1 MAHIDI
7 PQVVVQASTPSDHGM
22 RLIGAIL
29 QDTAGR
35 KACVTGVGLV
45 AIAASNVVLKDPIV
59 GEPVGKF
66 LRDLATTTKSIG
78 SVVDQLAAT

>member
-1 MAHIDI
+1 
-7 PQVVVQASTPSDHGM
+7 M

-29 QDTAGR
+29 QDTGVRNAF
-35 KACVTGVGLV
+35 VTGVGLG
-45 AIAASNVVLKDPIV
+45 AIAAINVVLKDPAV

-78 SVVDQLAAT
+78 GVVDQLAAT